1 MKIAP
6 VSQGPVI
13 HVNDASRAVA
23 VVSNLLQKDKKEP
36 YILKIREEY
45 EVFKEKFLER
55 TSSKTYLVYELAQ
68 QNALSLDWN
77 QFTPTKPKVQGGITL
92 NNFPLE
98 ELVPF
103 IDWSPF
109 FRSWD
114 LHGKYPDILTDNVV
128 GEQAQSLFA
137 DAKKHAVSTGGG
149 KMVDC
154 KSTFWNFSCQ
164 FPW

>member
-1 MKIAP
+1 M
-6 VSQGPVI
+6 
-13 HVNDASRAVA
+13 
-23 VVSNLLQKDKKEP
+23 SNLLQKDKKEP

-45 EVFKEKFLER
+45 EVFKEKFLDR

-68 QNALSLDWN
+68 QNAHFVGLGINLLPLSSQ
-77 QFTPTKPKVQGGITL
+77 QFREGSLIEI
-92 NNFPLE
+92 NFPLE

-137 DAKKHAVSTGGG
+137 DAQEHAVSTGGG
-149 KMVDC
+149 KMA
-154 KSTFWNFSCQ
+154 
-164 FPW
+164 